1 MRDYLCFF
9 IYKKLKR
16 NMDTEAILS
25 ADKFQVDVMIGRA
38 RLLSELKTNFMSNLM
53 ELICILTI

>member
-1 MRDYLCFF
+1 
-9 IYKKLKR
+9 
-16 NMDTEAILS
+16 MDTEAILS